1 METTIEEEILLAS
14 IVEKVQVITVPNI
27 ARNNWHDVVN
37 VGITDIL
44 IAFVTQLMED
54 GITIIRLLKE
64 IITITI
70 MDASNNGLPQIITVT
85 DHLLKQAEDLPYHL
99 EDQISMHV

>member
-1 METTIEEEILLAS
+1 
-14 IVEKVQVITVPNI
+14 
-27 ARNNWHDVVN
+27 
-37 VGITDIL
+37 
-44 IAFVTQLMED
+44 MED